1 MKKRF
6 GIMDLG
12 SMLEASR
19 ERFGSNITMIYEGK
33 AYSYEDLDR
42 AVNALANHFLASRIV
57 KGDKVALLLPNCPE
71 FVIAYF
77 AAVKIGAVAVT
88 LNVMSTSHELL
99 HLLNDCEAKCLIT
112 EDILAGKYEAICDQL
127 PLNPELITTKGPERT
142 CLFWDLVKRG
152 NPSLDRTEMDPDDPA
167 VIIYTAGLTG
177 EPLGA
182 VLTHRNLLSQST
194 LVRDLYQSTERD
206 RSLAV
211 IPLFHSFGAAVNMLA
226 ALRVGAGIVLMDRFS
241 VEAIL
246 KSIEQDK
253 VTYIAAVPRL
263 FLALAM
269 SPDVGNYD
277 TRSLSFCITGGSAM
291 PPEYIPMFEQKF
303 PVILR
308 EGYGLTEASPVCACH
323 RRGEAHKPGSIGV
336 AIPGAEIKIVDEN
349 GREVSRNSE
358 GELIVRGDNVM
369 KGYYGDEAATAQVIK
384 NGWLHTGDLAKM
396 DEDGF
401 IFLTGR
407 KKRMIITSG
416 YNVYP
421 REVERVLE
429 MHPAVTKARVVA
441 KQDLMRGE
449 VVKALVVKDPD
460 AGGDEKSIMRHC
472 RSYLS
477 SYKLPRELE
486 FVEELA
492 D

>member
-1 MKKRF
+1 
-6 GIMDLG
+6 MDLG
-12 SMLEASR
+12 SMLETSR
-19 ERFGSNITMIYEGK
+19 ERFGSNIAMIYEGK
-33 AYSYEDLDR
+33 EYTYVELDQ
-42 AVNALANHFLASRIV
+42 AVNAMANHFLAAGLAT
-57 KGDKVALLLPNCPE
+57 GDKVALMLPNCPE

-88 LNVMSTSHELL
+88 LNIMSTSHELL
-99 HLLNDCEAKCLIT
+99 HLLDDCDAKCFIT
-112 EDILAGKYEAICDQL
+112 EEIIAGKFEAIRERL
-127 PLNPELITTKGPERT
+127 PLNPELITTKGPEKA
-142 CLFWDLVKRG
+142 CLFWSIVENG
-152 NPSLDRTEMDPDDPA
+152 NTSLTRSELEPDAPA

-177 EPLGA
+177 KPLGA
-182 VLTHRNLLSQST
+182 VLTHKNLLSQST
-194 LVRDLYQSTERD
+194 LVRDLYHSTEKD

-226 ALRVGAGIVLMDRFS
+226 ALRIGAGIVLMDRFS

-246 KSIEQDK
+246 KSIAQDK

-263 FLALAM
+263 FLGLAL
-269 SPDVGNYD
+269 SPDIGNYD
-277 TRSLSFCITGGSAM
+277 IQSLDFCITGGAAM
-291 PPEYIPMFEQKF
+291 PPEYISLFEQKF

-336 AIPGAEIKIVDEN
+336 PIPGANIKIVDE
-349 GREVSRNSE
+349 GGSEVPRNTV
-358 GELIVRGDNVM
+358 GELIVKGDNVM
-369 KGYYGDEAATAQVIK
+369 KGYYKDEAATAQVIR
-384 NGWLHTGDLAKM
+384 NGWLHTGDLARM

-416 YNVYP
+416 FNVYP
-421 REVERVLE
+421 REVEMVLE
-429 MHPAVTKARVVA
+429 MHPAVRKAKVIG

-449 VVKALVVKDPD
+449 VVKALVIKNPD
-460 AGGDEKSIMRHC
+460 DTSDEKTIMKHC
-472 RSYLS
+472 RAYLA

-486 FVEELA
+486 FVEELT

>member
-1 MKKRF
+1 
-6 GIMDLG
+6 MDLG
-12 SMLEASR
+12 SMLEVSR
-19 ERFGSNITMIYEGK
+19 EYFGFNIAMIYEGK
-33 AYSYEDLDR
+33 EYTYVELDQ
-42 AVNALANHFLASRIV
+42 AVNAMANHFLATGIAR
-57 KGDKVALLLPNCPE
+57 GDKVALMLPNCPE

-88 LNVMSTSHELL
+88 LNIMSTSHELL
-99 HLLNDCEAKCLIT
+99 NLLDDCDAKCFIT
-112 EDILAGKYEAICDQL
+112 EEIIAGKFEAIRNQL
-127 PLNPELITTKGPERT
+127 PLNPDLISTKGPDKE
-142 CLFWDLVKRG
+142 CLFWDIITKG
-152 NPSLDRTEMDPDDPA
+152 NTSLERMELAPDDPA
-167 VIIYTAGLTG
+167 VMIYTAGLTG
-177 EPLGA
+177 KALGA
-182 VLTHRNLLSQST
+182 VLTHKNLLSQST
-194 LVRDLYQSTERD
+194 LVRDLYHSTERD

-246 KSIEQDK
+246 KSIAQDK

-263 FLALAM
+263 FLGLAL
-269 SPDVGNYD
+269 SPDIGNYD
-277 TRSLSFCITGGSAM
+277 IRSLDFCITGGAAM
-291 PPEYIPMFEQKF
+291 PPEYISLFEQKF

-336 AIPGAEIKIVDEN
+336 PIPGADIKIVDEEGN
-349 GREVSRNSE
+349 EVPRNSA
-358 GELIVRGDNVM
+358 GELIVKGDNVM
-369 KGYYGDEAATAQVIK
+369 KGYYKDEAETARVIR
-384 NGWLHTGDLAKM
+384 NGWMYTGDLAKM
-396 DEDGF
+396 DEAGF

-416 YNVYP
+416 FNVYP
-421 REVERVLE
+421 REVEMVLE
-429 MHPAVTKARVVA
+429 MHPAVRKAKVIG

-449 VVKALVVKDPD
+449 VVKALVVKQPEDET
-460 AGGDEKSIMRHC
+460 DEKNIMKHC
-472 RSYLS
+472 RAYLA

-486 FVEELA
+486 FVEELT

>member
-1 MKKRF
+1 
-6 GIMDLG
+6 MDLG
-12 SMLEASR
+12 SMLETGR
-19 ERFGSNITMIYEGK
+19 KEFGSNIAIIYEGK
-33 AYSYEDLDR
+33 HYTYEELDN
-42 AVNALANHFLASRIV
+42 AVNALANHFLASGIK
-57 KGDKVALLLPNCPE
+57 KGDKVGLMLPNCPE

-88 LNVMSTSHELL
+88 LNIMSTSHELL
-99 HLLNDCEAKCLIT
+99 HLLNDCDARCFIT
-112 EDILAGKYEAICDQL
+112 EEILTGKFETIRDRL
-127 PLNPELITTKGPERT
+127 PLHPELIPTKGPEKE
-142 CLFWDLVKRG
+142 CLFWSIVERG
-152 NPSLDRTEMDPDDPA
+152 DHTLERQEMAPDDPA

-177 EPLGA
+177 KPLGA
-182 VLTHRNLLSQST
+182 VLTHQNLLSQST
-194 LVRDLYQSTERD
+194 LVRDLYQSTEKD

-226 ALRVGAGIVLMDRFS
+226 ALRIGAGIVLMDRFS

-263 FLALAM
+263 FLGLAM
-269 SPDVGNYD
+269 SPDIGDYD
-277 TRSLSFCITGGSAM
+277 VSSLSFCITGGAAM
-291 PPEYIPMFEQKF
+291 PPEYISVFEQKF

-323 RRGEAHKPGSIGV
+323 RRGETHKPGSIGV
-336 AIPGAEIKIVDEN
+336 PIPGAEVKIIDDHGN
-349 GREVSRNSE
+349 EVPRNTV
-358 GELIVRGDNVM
+358 GEVIVRGDNVM
-369 KGYYGDEAATAQVIK
+369 KGYYKDEASTAQVLR
-384 NGWLHTGDLAKM
+384 NGWLHTGDLGKM

-407 KKRMIITSG
+407 KKRMVITSG

-421 REVERVLE
+421 REVEKVLE
-429 MHPAVTKARVVA
+429 LHPAVLKAKVIG

-449 VVKALVVKDPD
+449 VVKALVVKNAGD
-460 AGGDEKSIMRHC
+460 ATDEKTIMKHC
-472 RSYLS
+472 RSYLA

-486 FVEELA
+486 FVEEIA

>member
-1 MKKRF
+1 
-6 GIMDLG
+6 MDLG

-19 ERFGSNITMIYEGK
+19 ERFGSNIALIYEGK
-33 AYSYEDLDR
+33 HYTYGELDN
-42 AVNALANHFLASRIV
+42 AVNAMANHFLAAGIA
-57 KGDKVALLLPNCPE
+57 KGDKVVLMLPNCPE
-71 FVIAYF
+71 FVITYF

-88 LNVMSTSHELL
+88 LNIMSTSHELL
-99 HLLNDCEAKCLIT
+99 HLLNDCDARCFVT
-112 EDILAGKYEAICDQL
+112 EEILTGKFEVIRDRL
-127 PLNPELITTKGPERT
+127 SLNPELISTKGPEKE
-142 CLFWDLVKRG
+142 CLFWNIVEKG
-152 NPSLDRTEMDPDDPA
+152 NRTLERPEMAPDDPA
-167 VIIYTAGLTG
+167 VMIYTAGLTG
-177 EPLGA
+177 KPLGA

-194 LVRDLYQSTERD
+194 LVRDLYQSTEKD

-226 ALRVGAGIVLMDRFS
+226 ALRIGAGIVLMDRFS

-263 FLALAM
+263 FLGLAM
-269 SPDVGNYD
+269 SPDIGDYD
-277 TRSLSFCITGGSAM
+277 VSSLSFCITGGAAM
-291 PPEYIPMFEQKF
+291 PAEYISVFEQKF

-336 AIPGAEIKIVDEN
+336 PIPGAEVKIIADDGN
-349 GREVSRNSE
+349 EVPRNTV
-358 GELIVRGDNVM
+358 GEVIVKGDNVM
-369 KGYYGDEAATAQVIK
+369 KGYYKDEASTAQVLR
-384 NGWLHTGDLAKM
+384 NGWLYTGDLGKM

-421 REVERVLE
+421 REVEMVLE
-429 MHPAVTKARVVA
+429 LHPDVLKARVIG
-441 KQDLMRGE
+441 KPDLMRGE
-449 VVKALVVKDPD
+449 IVKALVVRNDG
-460 AGGDEKSIMRHC
+460 ATSSEREIMKHC
-472 RSYLS
+472 RSYLA

-486 FVEELA
+486 FVEEIA